1 MSCTSHKRIMT
12 KYNKRLQIT
21 LVTDHGNR
29 EGVDHFVKMIVWSS
43 QDKKGRNI
51 LRHFNLDIDKGGH
64 SMVEAANA
72 IHRSLQS
79 MHLEKIDVEYTYI
92 TGDSGGGAKVQ
103 LLHPQLVEIGVMPE
117 ISACMNC
124 LLHHAFNLAYETACK
139 DSLGDTGMN
148 KNTTFQMIYL
158 AVLML
163 NTVKKRNN
171 LDHLEKYYS
180 MTMTQLLDNESYIA
194 GASAN
199 FIQAFDEFL
208 AVVEESE
215 DDIATEELESELEID
230 SLLHEPT
237 SNPPTDDDG
246 DELLTP
252 YDIFADDA
260 ARETTMESTSD
271 SNAADATDATDATVE
286 GEDDESAAESEE
298 LKMTKGELAEDC
310 PTDVKEPNFGRWG
323 TISYVAKVVKQHWL
337 PLFYM
342 AQNIRET
349 EKANS
354 YLHTITSKLIEL
366 MSAKAHPDDETPT
379 HYASLQWIFAFGES
393 FFDANM
399 NWAKTMSVKQII
411 NFSTLLIAND
421 TLSIAIF
428 AIYNRRNFNS

>member
-1 MSCTSHKRIMT
+1 MAHEMGLKISDKQLAAACPDVGSLKNWEFSLAGGCLAQVISEIAADAQRMMT
-12 KYNKRLQIT
+12 TYNKSLQIT
-21 LVTDHGNR
+21 LVTDHSNR

-43 QDKKGRNI
+43 KDKKGRNI

-92 TGDSGGGAKVQ
+92 TGNSGGGAKVQ
-103 LLHPQLVEIGVMPE
+103 SLHPQLVEIGVMPE
-117 ISACMNC
+117 ISGCMNC
-124 LLHHAFNLAYETACK
+124 LLHAFNLAYETACK

-171 LDHLEKYYS
+171 LDHLKKYYT

-194 GASAN
+194 GAYAN

-215 DDIATEELESELEID
+215 DDAATEELESELEIN

-237 SNPPTDDDG
+237 FNPPTDDDG

-252 YDIFADDA
+252 YDIFAEDA
-260 ARETTMESTSD
+260 ERERETAMETNTD
-271 SNAADATDATDATVE
+271 DNNADETVA
-286 GEDDESAAESEE
+286 GEDEESAVESEE
-298 LKMTKGELAEDC
+298 
-310 PTDVKEPNFGRWG
+310 
-323 TISYVAKVVKQHWL
+323 
-337 PLFYM
+337 
-342 AQNIRET
+342 
-349 EKANS
+349 
-354 YLHTITSKLIEL
+354 
-366 MSAKAHPDDETPT
+366 
-379 HYASLQWIFAFGES
+379 
-393 FFDANM
+393 
-399 NWAKTMSVKQII
+399 
-411 NFSTLLIAND
+411 
-421 TLSIAIF
+421 
-428 AIYNRRNFNS
+428 